1 MKLII
6 EYFKSAN
13 QNRDVEYKSCINE
26 NIKNTFIE
34 KIYIFIS
41 DDSILDLQSDKIE
54 IVKIDNRPSFKF
66 LFEWCN
72 TNLPDE
78 ICIVANT
85 DIFFDSTIE
94 HLKNSDLTNTFLALT
109 RWDLILKDNQ
119 WFVDFYNKPWNQY
132 GVTTGMLSQDSWIF
146 KTPIKIDERSNFLMG
161 RPGCDNRI
169 VQIYLENN
177 YNVKNPSM
185 QIVSKHLH
193 ISNHRTYNSTDMV
206 FGPYLLV
213 EPTNDINIDSQKKTI
228 PHF

>member
-6 EYFKSAN
+6 EYFKSTN
-13 QNRDVEYKSCINE
+13 QNRDVEYRSCINE
-26 NIKNTFIE
+26 NIKNNLIE
-34 KIYIFIS
+34 KIYVFIS
-41 DDSILDLQSDKIE
+41 DDSILDIKSDKIE
-54 IVKIDNRPSFKF
+54 IVKIDNRPTFHF

-72 TNLPDE
+72 SNLPEE
-78 ICIVANT
+78 ICIIANT

-94 HLKNSDLTNTFLALT
+94 HLNNTDLTNTFIALT
-109 RWDLILKDNQ
+109 RWDLLLKDNQ
-119 WFVDFYNKPWNQY
+119 WFVDFYNKPWNN
-132 GVTTGMLSQDSWIF
+132 GITTGMLSQDSWIF
-146 KTPIKIDERSNFLMG
+146 KTPIKLDERSKFLMG
-161 RPGCDNRI
+161 KPGCDNRI

-193 ISNHRTYNSTDMV
+193 ISNHRTYNNTDMV

-213 EPTNDINIDSQKKTI
+213 EPTNNINIDSQKKTI

>member
-6 EYFKSAN
+6 EYFKSTN

-34 KIYIFIS
+34 KIYVFIS

-54 IVKIDNRPSFKF
+54 IVKIHNRPSFKF

-94 HLKNSDLTNTFLALT
+94 HLKNTDLTNTFLALT
-109 RWDLILKDNQ
+109 RWDLVLKDNQ
-119 WFVDFYNKPWNQY
+119 WFVDFYNKPWNQH

-161 RPGCDNRI
+161 KPGCDNRI
-169 VQIYLENN
+169 VQIYHENN
-177 YNVKNPSM
+177 YNVKNPSV

-193 ISNHRTYNSTDMV
+193 ISNHRTYNNIDMV

-228 PHF
+228 SHF

>member
-6 EYFKSAN
+6 EYFKSKN
-13 QNRDVEYKSCINE
+13 KNRDIEYISCIKE
-26 NIKNTFIE
+26 NIKNNFID
-34 KIYIFIS
+34 KIYVFIS
-41 DDSILDLQSDKIE
+41 DDSILYIESEKIE
-54 IVKIDNRPSFKF
+54 IIKIDNRPTFHF

-72 TNLPDE
+72 INLPDE

-94 HLKNSDLTNTFLALT
+94 YLNNNDLTNTFIALT
-109 RWDLILKDNQ
+109 RWDLIIKDNQ
-119 WFVDFYNKPWNQY
+119 WFVDFYNKPWND
-132 GVTTGMLSQDSWIF
+132 GITTGMLSQDSWIF
-146 KTPIKIDERSNFLMG
+146 KTPIKLDERSKFLMG
-161 RPGCDNRI
+161 KPGCDNRI
-169 VQIYLENN
+169 VQIYHEND

-193 ISNHRTYNSTDMV
+193 VSNYRTYNNRDMV

-213 EPTNDINIDSQKKTI
+213 EPTNNINIDSQKKTI